1 MNTSKKQVQT
11 MCITAM
17 LIALGVLAPIEISP
31 IKLVNLEPMSFTL
44 GSHIAIMAA
53 MFVSPFSAVSV
64 ALGTAAGFYLAGFTL
79 PVVLRSLSH
88 VVWVFRRCPLSAKAS
103 IAVLSLPQTAVF
115 TLAIALLHALCEV
128 LVVLPLY
135 TGYGVSELVY
145 LLFGL
150 VGIGIDRTQRGRL
163 CPLLARVEGALPQF
177 LRPAAGGHQN
187 SVLKKLDLAESV

>member
-1 MNTSKKQVQT
+1 MSQSKRKIQ
-11 MCITAM
+11 MMSITAM
-17 LIALGVLAPIEISP
+17 LIAVGVLIPMYSP
-31 IKLVNLEPMSFTL
+31 VKIMLEPMSFTL

-88 VVWVFRRCPLSAKAS
+88 VVW
-103 IAVLSLPQTAVF
+103 
-115 TLAIALLHALCEV
+115 ALCEV

-150 VGIGIDRTQRGRL
+150 VGIGTIAHSVVDFVLSLLVWKVL
-163 CPLLARVEGALPQF
+163 CHSSSVQQLAVIKTV
-177 LRPAAGGHQN
+177 
-187 SVLKKLDLAESV
+187 SLKS

>member
-17 LIALGVLAPIEISP
+17 LIALGVLVPMISP
-31 IKLVNLEPMSFTL
+31 IKLILEPMSFTL

-88 VVWVFRRCPLSAKAS
+88 VVWAFVGARYLQKHPSLF
-103 IAVLSLPQTAVF
+103 LSLPQTAVF

-145 LLFGL
+145 LLFAAFMRNLRKKPPFG
-150 VGIGIDRTQRGRL
+150 VAAAPAGDGQETVAATAPDGR
-163 CPLLARVEGALPQF
+163 EI
-177 LRPAAGGHQN
+177 
-187 SVLKKLDLAESV
+187 

>member
-17 LIALGVLAPIEISP
+17 LIALGVLVPMISP
-31 IKLVNLEPMSFTL
+31 IKLILEPMSFTL

-88 VVWVFRRCPLSAKAS
+88 VVCACYLQKHPSLFS
-103 IAVLSLPQTAVF
+103 SLPQTAVF

-150 VGIGIDRTQRGRL
+150 VGIGTIAHSVVDFVLSLLVWKVL
-163 CPLLARVEGALPQF
+163 CHSSSVQQLAVIKTV
-177 LRPAAGGHQN
+177 
-187 SVLKKLDLAESV
+187 SLKS

>member
-1 MNTSKKQVQT
+1 

-17 LIALGVLAPIEISP
+17 LIALGVLVPMISP
-31 IKLVNLEPMSFTL
+31 IKLILEPMSFTL

-88 VVWVFRRCPLSAKAS
+88 VVWAFVGARYLQKHP
-103 IAVLSLPQTAVF
+103 SLFSSLLQTAVF

-145 LLFGL
+145 LLFGP
-150 VGIGIDRTQRGRL
+150 GRHRYDRTQRGRL
-163 CPLLARVEGALPQF
+163 CPLPARVEGALPQF
-177 LRPAAGGHQN
+177 LRPSSWWSSKQCP
-187 SVLKKLDLAESV
+187 

>member
-17 LIALGVLAPIEISP
+17 LIALGVLVPMISP
-31 IKLVNLEPMSFTL
+31 IKLILEPMSFTL

-88 VVWVFRRCPLSAKAS
+88 VVWAFVGARYLQKHPSLFS
-103 IAVLSLPQTAVF
+103 SLPQTAVF
-115 TLAIALLHALCEV
+115 TLVIALLHALCEV

-150 VGIGIDRTQRGRL
+150 VGIGTIVHSVVDFVLSLLVWKVL
-163 CPLLARVEGALPQF
+163 CHSSSVQQLAVIKTV
-177 LRPAAGGHQN
+177 
-187 SVLKKLDLAESV
+187 SLKS